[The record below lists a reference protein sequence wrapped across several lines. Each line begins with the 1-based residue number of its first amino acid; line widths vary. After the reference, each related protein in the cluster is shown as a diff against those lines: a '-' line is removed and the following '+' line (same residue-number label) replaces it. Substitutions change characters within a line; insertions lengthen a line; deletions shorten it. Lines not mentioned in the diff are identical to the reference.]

1 MVLGEYAERD
11 SARARRCAE
20 RRGNLPRRGPG
31 RGGVEGRRDKDVA
44 APDAREV
51 AQDRRHRGRELFA
64 QRANAGGNFLA
75 TPATLN
81 GAADDLVQRSASSP
95 KQSSAE
101 TRGRSGCF
109 CASTRL
115 SGSSPPA
122 PAGTVR
128 FPNRPF
134 SRNRRWATAA
144 PFTKETILT
153 FAPTPPQVS
162 RKIAIRLERRRH
174 ACRTHGAP

>member
-1 MVLGEYAERD
+1 MRERDGARSGGETFLVAGLGEE
-11 SARARRCAE
+11 
-20 RRGNLPRRGPG
+20 
-31 RGGVEGRRDKDVA
+31 GVEGRRDKDVA

-101 TRGRSGCF
+101 TRRRS
-109 CASTRL
+109 AS
-115 SGSSPPA
+115 
-122 PAGTVR
+122 
-128 FPNRPF
+128 
-134 SRNRRWATAA
+134 
-144 PFTKETILT
+144 
-153 FAPTPPQVS
+153 FA
-162 RKIAIRLERRRH
+162 RAH
-174 ACRTHGAP
+174 A